1 MWKLTAIAG
10 LLALAPSLAHAQPAD
25 AQTQPAPTTNAAPTT
40 STADAS
46 APSTATASPSCA
58 DATIAAGLATLLRAE
73 RFADAHHAA
82 VSARVMCKGAALD
95 GTRIADAIALLRLE
109 DREWAIRDLQEL
121 APRHEVAALVLA
133 WAYSS
138 NRDHGAAQVV
148 LARLPAPR
156 AAAVQAL
163 GKLDNAGAFSATV
176 GQLDASVQVRAREIA
191 QRYRGARAKRPALA
205 GVLSALLPGSG
216 QLYAGSWQ
224 AAGVTLVLNGLFVAA
239 TVELAREKM
248 YLSAAATGTAASFFY
263 VGGIMNAVDLARRRN
278 QIAQQPYARELEQ
291 LLLPELEGSFATP

>member
-1 MWKLTAIAG
+1 MWKLTAIAA
-10 LLALAPSLAHAQPAD
+10 LVALAPSFAHAQPAD
-25 AQTQPAPTTNAAPTT
+25 PATPPAPTMPAPTPPAPPPET
-40 STADAS
+40 TAAV
-46 APSTATASPSCA
+46 PSCA
-58 DATIAAGLATLLRAE
+58 DATIASGLATLLRAE

-82 VSARVMCKGAALD
+82 VSARVMCKGAVLD
-95 GTRIADAIALLRLE
+95 STRIADAIALLRLE
-109 DREWAIRDLQEL
+109 DRESAIRDLQQL
-121 APRHEVAALVLA
+121 APQHEVAALVLA
-133 WAYSS
+133 WAYTS
-138 NRDHGAAQVV
+138 NRDHAAAQVV

-156 AAAVQAL
+156 AAAVQVL
-163 GKLDNAGAFSATV
+163 GKLDNSGAFNANV
-176 GQLDASVQVRAREIA
+176 GKLDASVQARAREIA

-205 GVLSALLPGSG
+205 GVLSAILPGSG

-239 TVELAREKM
+239 TVELARERM

-291 LLLPELEGSFATP
+291 LLLPELEGSFAP